1 MRRMRIDGVY
11 DLRTLQALKDL
22 EIRDFSFDFRPL
34 SFNFLQQYK
43 FMELVDQLKSE
54 DYLPQCQITC
64 HFANEIKDVVEKIK
78 NDFCEIYSKDQLL
91 LEFSDA
97 QEAQYYRDLDFDFLW
112 HYQALDVAR
121 EIVKLPTLRGIVL
134 DYPFL
139 AQLQDEGVLD
149 AFYNNFYQLI
159 RYKIHTPGFKLV
171 LQADWNAD
179 FFPSLFDF
187 FDFHLLSMPI
197 NDKIEVCYRNVD
209 IERASK
215 NIHFYKQFQF

>member
-1 MRRMRIDGVY
+1 MRIDGVY

-43 FMELVDQLKSE
+43 FMEMMEYLKNDNHLS
-54 DYLPQCQITC
+54 QCQVTC
-64 HFANEIKDVVEKIK
+64 HFANETKDTVQKIK
-78 NDFCEIYSKDQLL
+78 NDFCELYPKDQLL

-97 QEAQYYRDLDFDFLW
+97 LEPSYYKDIDFDFLW
-112 HYQALDVAR
+112 HYGPVDEAR

-134 DYPFL
+134 SYSFL
-139 AQLQDEGVLD
+139 AQLHEQGVLD
-149 AFYNNFYQLI
+149 SFYNNFYQLI
-159 RYKIHTPGFKLV
+159 RYKVHTPDFKVV

-209 IERASK
+209 IDRASK